1 MKRLRVGPHL
11 DREAGPNAVLR
22 VVNEC
27 SVDPTWHARIALMTS
42 MASEEKCFVP
52 YSFLVTFPAG
62 DSRLPL
68 PPSIPPDDQLYL

>member
-1 MKRLRVGPHL
+1 MNRLRVGPHL

-52 YSFLVTFPAG
+52 
-62 DSRLPL
+62 
-68 PPSIPPDDQLYL
+68 